1 MSVASVTD
9 PIFVPTIDHEREGFI
24 RCGTLGHSWHDYDT
38 VGWTTSMGVPL
49 TLRCERCGTERR
61 DVIGA
66 HGQLVYPALRLPPG
80 LQVPQGSEA
89 PRPQPVQDHAPD
101 EADSG
106 ITNTRS
112 K

>member
-24 RCGTLGHSWHDYDT
+24 RCGTLGHAWHDYDT
-38 VGWTTSMGVPL
+38 VGWTTTMGVPL

-66 HGQLVYPALRLPPG
+66 YGQLVTRHYAY
-80 LQVPQGSEA
+80 PQGYKY
-89 PRPQPVQDHAPD
+89 PRGQKRPD
-101 EADSG
+101 RSQFRIMLLTKRIQESR
-106 ITNTRS
+106 NTRS